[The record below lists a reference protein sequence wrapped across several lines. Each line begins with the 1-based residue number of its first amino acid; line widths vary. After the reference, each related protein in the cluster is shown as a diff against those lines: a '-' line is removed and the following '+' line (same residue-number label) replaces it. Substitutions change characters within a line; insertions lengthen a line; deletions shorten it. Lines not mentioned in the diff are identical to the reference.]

1 MDRVGLKYAR
11 ECIGITRGKGFH
23 GGLISNIQDKVRTNR
38 PTIWGIQDRP
48 SQFHRRAERADL
60 VQMGGAGGQTLL

>member
-1 MDRVGLKYAR
+1 
-11 ECIGITRGKGFH
+11 
-23 GGLISNIQDKVRTNR
+23 LISNIQDKVRTNR